1 MPSITAL
8 GAALVAAATVVSSQ
22 SVSGKPEGYGS
33 KATGGAAGETVTPT
47 STEELENY
55 LTSSDPYT
63 VVLSQTFDFRET
75 EGTASETG
83 CAPYGTDS
91 ACQIAINKDDWCT
104 NYQSDAPS
112 ADVSYDKAALNPI
125 QVKSDKTIIG
135 DGQNG
140 VLLGKGLR
148 LAGGVDNVIIQN
160 IAISELNPQYVWGGD
175 AITLDGSS
183 NVWVDH
189 VTVSRPRP

>member
-1 MPSITAL
+1 MPSIAAL
-8 GAALVAAATVVSSQ
+8 GAALVAAASVVSAQ

-33 KATGGAAGETVTPT
+33 KATGGAAGQTVTPT
-47 STEELENY
+47 TTEELENY

-63 VVLSQTFDFRET
+63 VVLSQTFDFRGT

-91 ACQIAINKDDWCT
+91 ACQVAINKDDWCS
-104 NYQSDAPS
+104 NYQASAPS
-112 ADVSYDKAALNPI
+112 VDVSYDKAALNPI

-135 DGQNG
+135 TGQSG

-148 LAGGVDNVIIQN
+148 LAGGVSNVIIQN

-175 AITLDGSS
+175 AITLDGTS
-183 NVWVDH
+183 NV
-189 VTVSRPRP
+189 

>member
-1 MPSITAL
+1 MPSIAAL
-8 GAALVAAATVVSSQ
+8 GAALVAAASVASAQ

-33 KATGGAAGETVTPT
+33 KATGGAAGQTVTPT
-47 STEELENY
+47 STEELVNY

-63 VVLSQTFDFRET
+63 VVLSQTFDFRGT

-91 ACQIAINKDDWCT
+91 ACQVAINKDDWCT
-104 NYQSDAPS
+104 NYQADAPS
-112 ADVSYDKAALNPI
+112 VDVSYDKAALNPI

-135 DGQNG
+135 QGQSG

-148 LAGGVDNVIIQN
+148 LAGGVSNVIIQVRS
-160 IAISELNPQYVWGGD
+160 ARPLRPPLF
-175 AITLDGSS
+175 TLADFY
-183 NVWVDH
+183 
-189 VTVSRPRP
+189 

>member
-1 MPSITAL
+1 MPSIAAL
-8 GAALVAAATVVSSQ
+8 GAALVAAASVVSAQ

-47 STEELENY
+47 TTEELENY

-63 VVLSQTFDFRET
+63 VILSQTFDFRGT

-104 NYQSDAPS
+104 NYQADAPS

-125 QVKSDKTIIG
+125 QVKGDKTIIG

-148 LAGGVDNVIIQN
+148 LAGGVSNVIIQN

-175 AITLDGSS
+175 AITLDGTS
-183 NVWVDH
+183 NV
-189 VTVSRPRP
+189 